1 MPRRGLVAGL
11 TLQSP
16 QVRILCLP
24 DQDAPMDIEQIRA
37 WVEAAQRTH
46 LTDAGAGSLQIYRS
60 WPPPPRPD
68 LKMFAFAIERG
79 DMFDRYDVYR
89 SGAWPEVKPDF
100 GGQQFDAIVA
110 ANFIEH
116 IDYQDDP

>member
-37 WVEAAQRTH
+37 WAELRK
-46 LTDAGAGSLQIYRS
+46 GPI
-60 WPPPPRPD
+60 
-68 LKMFAFAIERG
+68 
-79 DMFDRYDVYR
+79 
-89 SGAWPEVKPDF
+89 
-100 GGQQFDAIVA
+100 
-110 ANFIEH
+110 
-116 IDYQDDP
+116 